1 MQLLQT
7 VTMSRGKT
15 LKGKCSVRKSRSIS
29 FLPSKYTSIE
39 HRSKDRGL
47 RGHDRAWFTYVQFT
61 RCNSPRDKE

>member
-29 FLPSKYTSIE
+29 FLPSKYTTIE
-39 HRSKDRGL
+39 RGSL
-47 RGHDRAWFTYVQFT
+47 M
-61 RCNSPRDKE
+61 CNSPGVIHDETKNDSSIIGA